1 MAKVIKCH
9 VMAKNNIKCTFYMQS
24 TDKNRQ
30 IVSLLA
36 RKGLHTEPNM
46 HGDTQFQIYFLK
58 TDLFDPLT
66 YFL

>member
-36 RKGLHTEPNM
+36 RKGLHTESNM
-46 HGDTQFQIYFLK
+46 HGDTLPNIFFEN
-58 TDLFDPLT
+58 
-66 YFL
+66 